1 MFTDL
6 LRNRQHGRWPIVLL
20 CVAAVTLA
28 AAPPPSQVWITD
40 IVVDVPAQS
49 SSPKSFRNIGVGVQN
64 DTTAAAI
71 FDISCKWD
79 CPFGNVKNFSTSIE
93 QGAYLDARKS
103 RGFERDANLGCQ
115 PIPTQLT
122 ISCEISK
129 RGPKNA
135 QGKTTRTVLNTA
147 KKTVTI
153 PKY

>member
-6 LRNRQHGRWPIVLL
+6 LRNRQHGYWRIVLL

-28 AAPPPSQVWITD
+28 AAPPPRRVWVTD
-40 IVVDVPAQS
+40 IVVDVPTQS

-64 DTTAAAI
+64 DTTAAAT

-79 CPFGNVKNFSTSIE
+79 CPFGNVKNFFASIE
-93 QGAYLDARKS
+93 QGAYLEAKKS
-103 RGFERDANLGCQ
+103 RGFERDVNLGCQ
-115 PIPTQLT
+115 LIPTQLT

-135 QGKTTRTVLNTA
+135 QGKTTRTVLNTG
-147 KKTVTI
+147 KKRVTI
-153 PKY
+153 PKF